1 MKTPEVTISCHRKYA
16 IVTNFLDTM
25 LEHSVVIQQG
35 ETKLDAYRRGLKELD
50 QIAATLRKEHES
62 ITGQFVANTNLQKLT
77 ENYYPP
83 KPAIIDK
90 SIERLE
96 IQIDNANTLE
106 ELDQII
112 LSYDKLPSEIMEQ
125 IKVKKNQLTHGLKE
139 DKGGN

>member
-1 MKTPEVTISCHRKYA
+1 MKIIEAPISCHRKYA

-25 LEHSVVIQQG
+25 LAHSVYIQEG

-62 ITGQFVANTNLQKLT
+62 MRGQIFSETIEGARRTS
-77 ENYYPP
+77 PP
-83 KPAIIDK
+83 IGPPMPQIIDK

-106 ELDQII
+106 ELDKIL
-112 LSYDKLPSEIMEQ
+112 LSYDKIPSEIMEQ
-125 IKVKKNQLTHGLKE
+125 IEAKKNQLANGTKE
-139 DKGGN
+139 

>member
-1 MKTPEVTISCHRKYA
+1 MNSEASKPLSCHRKYA

-25 LEHSVVIQQG
+25 LEHSVEIQQG

-62 ITGQFVANTNLQKLT
+62 MTGQFVANTNLQKLT
-77 ENYYPP
+77 DNYYPP

-106 ELDQII
+106 ELDKIL
-112 LSYDKLPSEIMEQ
+112 LSYDKIPNEIVDQ
-125 IKVKKNQLTHGLKE
+125 IEEKKNQLTNG
-139 DKGGN
+139 

>member
-1 MKTPEVTISCHRKYA
+1 MEPISCHRKYA

-25 LEHSVVIQQG
+25 LEHSVYIQQG

-62 ITGQFVANTNLQKLT
+62 MRGQFVANTDLRKLT
-77 ENYYPP
+77 DNYYSPP
-83 KPAIIDK
+83 KPSIIDK

-106 ELDQII
+106 ELDKIL
-112 LSYDKLPSEIMEQ
+112 LSYDKEIPSKIVDQ
-125 IKVKKNQLTHGLKE
+125 IEEKKNQLNICLR
-139 DKGGN
+139 

>member
-1 MKTPEVTISCHRKYA
+1 MSESGKILSCHRKYA

-25 LEHSVVIQQG
+25 LEHSVEIRQG

-62 ITGQFVANTNLQKLT
+62 MTGQFVANTNLQKLT
-77 ENYYPP
+77 ENYYSPP
-83 KPAIIDK
+83 KPSIIDK

-106 ELDQII
+106 ELDQIL
-112 LSYDKLPSEIMEQ
+112 LSYNKLPDEIMEQ
-125 IKVKKNQLTHGLKE
+125 IEEKKNQLVGYEK
-139 DKGGN
+139 

>member
-1 MKTPEVTISCHRKYA
+1 MITNNTEVPISCHRKYA

-25 LEHSVVIQQG
+25 LEHSVYIQQG

-62 ITGQFVANTNLQKLT
+62 STQSFTHVPLSSSQIGDMSRARANLT
-77 ENYYPP
+77 V
-83 KPAIIDK
+83 IDK

-106 ELDQII
+106 ELDKIL
-112 LSYDKLPSEIMEQ
+112 LSYDKIPSKIMEQ
-125 IKVKKNQLTHGLKE
+125 IEAKKNQLIGHEK
-139 DKGGN
+139 

>member
-1 MKTPEVTISCHRKYA
+1 MSDVDKPLSCHRKYS

-25 LEHSVVIQQG
+25 LEHSVCIQEG

-62 ITGQFVANTNLQKLT
+62 GTQSFSHVPLSSSQIGDMSKTRANLT
-77 ENYYPP
+77 
-83 KPAIIDK
+83 IIDK

-106 ELDQII
+106 ELDQIL
-112 LSYDKLPSEIMEQ
+112 LSYDKLPDEIIKQ
-125 IKVKKNQLTHGLKE
+125 IEEKKNQLTNG
-139 DKGGN
+139 